1 MNAYERAQTKVLRVS
16 GATVHKQATKA
27 KVARPDRACPRYRE
41 EKSPVLQ
48 LKNRARRSRNAPYDT
63 LTLMTPYVISD
74 LRQSH
79 GTPGKVCKIRY
90 LANRP
95 LRSCSTRHNI
105 PYTQTSLRRTPIT
118 SDLIDQF
125 LAMTDSQQR
134 TLRHFFDAHEHEL

>member
-79 GTPGKVCKIRY
+79 GTSWESLQDTLPRQSA
-90 LANRP
+90 LAQ
-95 LRSCSTRHNI
+95 LFHETQHTIYADLTASDSLHVRSYI
-105 PYTQTSLRRTPIT
+105 PVSGYDR
-118 SDLIDQF
+118 
-125 LAMTDSQQR
+125 
-134 TLRHFFDAHEHEL
+134 